1 MRLSSESLISDGNT
15 LLSST
20 NTQIKTVLAKVKY
33 ADENDDI
40 EKEDE
45 GDLDDKSED

>member
-20 NTQIKTVLAKVKY
+20 NTQIKTVLAKVKD
-33 ADENDDI
+33 ADENDI